1 MSGSTHVHLRTTG
14 QQLDLRGPTTERFT
28 CSPGGASASTG
39 DPAPPPAACSPR
51 GGPRVRRMTM
61 AWTTRMC
68 MVAVSPLLQR
78 RKTWSCDSDCRKEAA

>member
-1 MSGSTHVHLRTTG
+1 
-14 QQLDLRGPTTERFT
+14 
-28 CSPGGASASTG
+28 
-39 DPAPPPAACSPR
+39 
-51 GGPRVRRMTM
+51 M